1 MEGTVRPSQL
11 RVGSPP
17 KKKIAKEIKKSPTKT
32 SRRFMKLKVITLE
45 FLLPKAPILWQYQ
58 KWDTLLQ
65 ASLLPFHV

>member
-1 MEGTVRPSQL
+1 MALVMSGL
-11 RVGSPP
+11 RHSEPGPLQ
-17 KKKIAKEIKKSPTKT
+17 KKIAKEIKKFPAKT
-32 SRRFMKLKVITLE
+32 SRKFMKLKITTLE